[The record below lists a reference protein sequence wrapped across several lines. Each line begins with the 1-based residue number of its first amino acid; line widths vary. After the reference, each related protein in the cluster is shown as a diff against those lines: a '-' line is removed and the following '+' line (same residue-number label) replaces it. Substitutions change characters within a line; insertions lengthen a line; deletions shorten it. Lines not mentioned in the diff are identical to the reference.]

1 MEELITLL
9 EQAFEA
15 AHKLEGSSHKAR
27 STKLHLQRAMSDWD
41 TDKALA
47 MRGRLAKGDRNVAGD
62 GTVQNQPA
70 ETRFNRVPP
79 TQAVF
84 ADPSLAAGSTTVT
97 AQPAATETEQQDEVN
112 ELYRKIVKM
121 SPNAVVALYNEGG
134 IIGMIKTLGGDPEQG
149 KKPNQKAAYL
159 QQLIKEK
166 LGIADANI

>member
-1 MEELITLL
+1 MDELISLL
-9 EQAFEA
+9 SQAFDA
-15 AHKLEGSSHKAR
+15 AHNLEGSSHKAR
-27 STKLHLQRAMSDWD
+27 TVKLHLQRAMAELD
-41 TDKALA
+41 TTKALEL
-47 MRGRLAKGDRNVAGD
+47 RGRLAKGDRGGD
-62 GTVQNQPA
+62 IEGTVQNQPSA
-70 ETRFNRVPP
+70 TRFNRTPP
-79 TQAVF
+79 SQAVF
-84 ADPSLAAGSTTVT
+84 ADPILAAGSTTVT
-97 AQPAATETEQQDEVN
+97 AQPAATEIEQQDEVN